1 MNSLTTSTRLQ
12 SRTAQ
17 PDHRVVVV
25 GGTLAAASVVIGQL
39 VADDSIVLLGIELV
53 LDWSDE
59 RLD

>member
-1 MNSLTTSTRLQ
+1 MNSLTTSTGFQ
-12 SRTAQ
+12 SRTAR

-39 VADDSIVLLGIELV
+39 VADDSSVLLGIELV